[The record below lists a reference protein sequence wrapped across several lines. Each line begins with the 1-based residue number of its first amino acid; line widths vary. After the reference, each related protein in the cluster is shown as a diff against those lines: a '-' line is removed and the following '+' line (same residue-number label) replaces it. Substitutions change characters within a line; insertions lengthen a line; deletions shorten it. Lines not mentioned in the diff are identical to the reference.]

1 MNDVNPR
8 RAAFE
13 ILVRIERDQAFA
25 DILIDGELSARPFP
39 ARDRALLTE
48 LVFGVLRRRGTL
60 DYLVNLF
67 SSRRSA
73 KLERGVLTL
82 LRLGL
87 YQMFFLERIP
97 VSAAVNETVK
107 LARVFAPR
115 AAGFVNAVLRRFDRE
130 RGTIVWPDRHADP
143 AGFLAAYHS
152 HPRWLAEE
160 WLRRFG
166 AEESEALAAAMSGR
180 PPLTLRV
187 NTLRTT
193 RDGLLRAFAAGGV
206 EAEISTWSPVG
217 IHILSSAR
225 PASLPGFREGLF
237 TVQDESSQLASLFLA
252 PEPGENLLDLC
263 AAPGGKATHLA
274 QLMENR
280 GALLA
285 CDRDGRKLGRI
296 EETAARLG
304 IGIIG
309 TMALDASVPLAS
321 LEDRRFDRILLDA
334 PCSGLGVIRRNPES
348 KWRLT
353 PSDPARMSELQG
365 RILRNAAGC
374 LACGGVLLYST
385 CSTSVE
391 ENETVVHD
399 FVSERDDFVVEDL
412 RALFP
417 GHAPLFT
424 EQGMFRSW
432 PHLHGM
438 DGFFAARLKKQC

>member
-1 MNDVNPR
+1 MNPR

-13 ILVRIERDQAFA
+13 ILVRIERDQLFA
-25 DILIDGELSARPFP
+25 DQQIDRELSSHAFSP
-39 ARDRALLTE
+39 RDRALLTE
-48 LVFGVLRRRGTL
+48 LVLGVLRRRGTL
-60 DYLVNLF
+60 DHLIDLF

-73 KLERGVLTL
+73 KLERAVLTL

-87 YQMFFLERIP
+87 YQMFCLERIP

-115 AAGFVNAVLRRFDRE
+115 ASGFVNAVLRRFDRE
-130 RGTIVWPDRHADP
+130 RDAVSWPDREADP
-143 AGFLAAYHS
+143 AGFIAAYHS

-160 WLRRFG
+160 WLRRLG
-166 AEESEALAAAMSGR
+166 APEAEALAAAMSGH

-193 RDGLLRAFAAGGV
+193 RDDLLRTLAADGV
-206 EAEISTWSPVG
+206 EAEAAAWSPVG
-217 IHILSSAR
+217 VHILSPAR
-225 PASLPGFREGLF
+225 PALLPGFREGLF

-252 PEPGENLLDLC
+252 PEPGQDVLDIC

-274 QLMENR
+274 QIMEDR
-280 GALLA
+280 GTLLA
-285 CDRDGRKLGRI
+285 CDRDGRKLCRI

-304 IGIIG
+304 LGIIG
-309 TMALDASVPLAS
+309 TMALDASLPPAPLGA
-321 LEDRRFDRILLDA
+321 RRFDRILVDA

-353 PSDPARMSELQG
+353 SSDPARLSELQG

-374 LACGGVLLYST
+374 LADGGVLLYST

-391 ENETVVHD
+391 EDEAVIDD

-412 RALFP
+412 RGLFP
-417 GHAPLFT
+417 DHAPLFT
-424 EQGMFRSW
+424 GQGMFRSW
-432 PHLHGM
+432 PHRHGM
-438 DGFFAARLKKQC
+438 DGFFAARLKKRF

>member
-1 MNDVNPR
+1 MNDKNPR

-13 ILVRIERDQAFA
+13 ILVRIDRDQSFA
-25 DILIDGELSARPFP
+25 DLLIDRELSVGVYD

-60 DYLVNLF
+60 DYLVDLF
-67 SSRRSA
+67 SSRRCA

-115 AAGFVNAVLRRFDRE
+115 ASGFVNAVLRRFDRE
-130 RGTIVWPDRHADP
+130 RAGIAWPDREADP
-143 AGFLAAYHS
+143 AGFMAAFHS
-152 HPRWLAEE
+152 HPRWLAQE

-166 AEESEALAAAMSGR
+166 ADEAEALAAAMSGQ

-193 RDGLLRAFAAGGV
+193 RDALLGSFAADGV
-206 EAEISTWSPVG
+206 EAEPTAWSPVG
-217 IHILSSAR
+217 IQVRSPAR
-225 PASLPGFREGLF
+225 PAALPGFGEGLF

-252 PEPGENLLDLC
+252 PEPGEQVLDLC

-280 GALLA
+280 GELLA

-304 IGIIG
+304 LGIIR
-309 TMALDASVPLAS
+309 TLALDASSPLAP
-321 LEDRRFDRILLDA
+321 LGDQRFDRMLVDA

-348 KWRLT
+348 KWRLS
-353 PSDPARMSELQG
+353 PADPPRLAALQG
-365 RILRNAAGC
+365 TILRNAADR
-374 LACGGVLLYST
+374 LAAGGVLLYST
-385 CSTSVE
+385 CSTSDE
-391 ENETVVHD
+391 ENEAVVD
-399 FVSERDDFVVEDL
+399 EFVSERGDFVVEDL

-417 GHAPLFT
+417 GQAPLFT

-432 PHLHGM
+432 PHRHGM
-438 DGFFAARLKKQC
+438 DGFFAARLKKQS

>member
-1 MNDVNPR
+1 MNDKNPR

-13 ILVRIERDQAFA
+13 ILVRIDRDQSFA
-25 DILIDGELSARPFP
+25 DLLIDRELSVGVYD

-60 DYLVNLF
+60 DYLVDLF
-67 SSRRSA
+67 SSRRCA

-115 AAGFVNAVLRRFDRE
+115 ASGFVNAVLRRFDRE
-130 RGTIVWPDRHADP
+130 RAGIAWPDREADP
-143 AGFLAAYHS
+143 AGFMAAFHS
-152 HPRWLAEE
+152 HPRWLAQE

-166 AEESEALAAAMSGR
+166 ADEAEALAAAMSGQ

-193 RDGLLRAFAAGGV
+193 RDALLGSFAADGV
-206 EAEISTWSPVG
+206 EAEPTAWSPVG
-217 IHILSSAR
+217 IQVRSPAR
-225 PASLPGFREGLF
+225 PAALPGFGEGLF

-252 PEPGENLLDLC
+252 PEPGEQVLDLC

-280 GALLA
+280 GELLA

-304 IGIIG
+304 LGIIR
-309 TMALDASVPLAS
+309 TLALDASSPLAP
-321 LEDRRFDRILLDA
+321 LGDRRFDRMLVDA

-348 KWRLT
+348 KWRLS
-353 PSDPARMSELQG
+353 PADPPRLAALQG
-365 RILRNAAGC
+365 TILRNAADR
-374 LACGGVLLYST
+374 LAAGGVLLYST
-385 CSTSVE
+385 CSTSDE
-391 ENETVVHD
+391 ENEAVVD
-399 FVSERDDFVVEDL
+399 EFVSERGDFVVEDL

-417 GHAPLFT
+417 GQAPLFT

-432 PHLHGM
+432 PHRHGM
-438 DGFFAARLKKQC
+438 DGFFAARLKKQS

>member
-1 MNDVNPR
+1 LNDKNPR

-13 ILVRIERDQAFA
+13 ILVRIDRDQSFA
-25 DILIDGELSARPFP
+25 DLLIDRELSVGVYD

-60 DYLVNLF
+60 DYLVDLF
-67 SSRRSA
+67 SSRRCA

-115 AAGFVNAVLRRFDRE
+115 ASGFVNAVLRRFDRE
-130 RGTIVWPDRHADP
+130 RAGIAWPDREADP
-143 AGFLAAYHS
+143 AGFMAAFHS
-152 HPRWLAEE
+152 HPRWLAQE

-166 AEESEALAAAMSGR
+166 ADEAEALAAAMSGQ

-193 RDGLLRAFAAGGV
+193 RDALLGSFAADGV
-206 EAEISTWSPVG
+206 EAEPTAWSPVG
-217 IHILSSAR
+217 IQVRSPAR
-225 PASLPGFREGLF
+225 PAALPGFGEGLF

-252 PEPGENLLDLC
+252 PEPGEQVLDLC

-280 GALLA
+280 GELLA

-304 IGIIG
+304 LGIIR
-309 TMALDASVPLAS
+309 TLALDASSPLAP
-321 LEDRRFDRILLDA
+321 LGDQRFDRMLVDA

-348 KWRLT
+348 KWRLS
-353 PSDPARMSELQG
+353 PADPPRLAALQG
-365 RILRNAAGC
+365 TILRNAADR
-374 LACGGVLLYST
+374 LAAGGVLLYST
-385 CSTSVE
+385 CSTSDE
-391 ENETVVHD
+391 ENEAVVD
-399 FVSERDDFVVEDL
+399 EFVSERGDFVVEDL

-417 GHAPLFT
+417 GQAPLFT

-432 PHLHGM
+432 PHRHGM
-438 DGFFAARLKKQC
+438 DGFFAARLKKQS